1 MPVVEE
7 SSGDVGH
14 RVTLELHFPPLPA
27 DLDGVTVHVTVE
39 DVGEADVRAP
49 RLGHADFTGVRVPR
63 STACAAIAID
73 LPDLRGAAVPA
84 LRVHVEKA
92 GGGRVQPGDFVNPS
106 IVEVPPNR
114 TGTCRIDL
122 VEVR

>member
-1 MPVVEE
+1 MPVVED

-14 RVTLELHFPPLPA
+14 RVLLELHFPPLPA
-27 DLDGVTVHVTVE
+27 DLDGVSIHVTVE

-49 RLGHADFTGVRVPR
+49 ELGRADFTGIRVPR
-63 STACAAIAID
+63 STACAAVPIE

-84 LRVHVEKA
+84 LRVHVDIA
-92 GGGRVQPGDFVNPS
+92 GGGRVQSGDFVNPS
-106 IVEVPPNR
+106 IVAVPRFR
-114 TGTCRIDL
+114 TDTCRIDL